1 MMMMV
6 VDVVGHCVAG
16 QNMVFTKN
24 SRNSNDDHDKNKK
37 INVYPAELLEKV
49 IYLVCIGIKFRY
61 FDYVVVAV
69 IIIIVRSKYLS
80 KVRVQTLKY
89 TAKK

>member
-1 MMMMV
+1 MMV

-24 SRNSNDDHDKNKK
+24 SQNSNDDHDKNKK